1 MNKRMKK
8 KQSMRPR
15 GLTQDEKLVLE
26 LYRKCDKVNF
36 YKFDETNVLGCFNYT
51 DLVEV
56 TSEIVRSQWSIW
68 TEATKGKIEASAFLK

>member
-8 KQSMRPR
+8 KQSTRPR
-15 GLTQDEKLVLE
+15 GLSQEEKLVLE
-26 LYRKCDKVNF
+26 LYRKCDNVHFFK
-36 YKFDETNVLGCFNYT
+36 YDETNALDCFDFT

-56 TSEIVRSQWSIW
+56 TSEVNLSESYVW